1 MKAARRAKYEAKL
14 KAASGN
20 VLRNA
25 SQQAAIDSGN
35 ENAERGI
42 SVPDIETLA
51 GADNGTRESPTV
63 VRNYVLELE
72 GMLQAK
78 LAERGARGERL
89 QHVDFSTATSGL
101 NSSKLY
107 PTFGKCRIIHVYRT
121 LVHEGLLE
129 HTQQIAD
136 LLVRKLG
143 RSSYGGVNLSVFIP
157 PGHSAPIWD
166 VSAVRTDSNIRI
178 SVTKQRTV
186 YTLRG
191 YVDYSHQ
198 KPGSAVLCS
207 PGHCAESIEDAA
219 MTLAPTPGSTV
230 AALFELA
237 LDVAA
242 SPDTM
247 AEGEAYAGTLRGSDP
262 LKTCTFGCIY
272 CPTEVDAEGEQINP
286 KSYCP
291 PRAGARELPQ
301 RIHSKLCCVVFLCG
315 RRVTQRP
322 FLTVL
327 GIG

>member
-63 VRNYVLELE
+63 VRNYVL
-72 GMLQAK
+72 
-78 LAERGARGERL
+78 
-89 QHVDFSTATSGL
+89 
-101 NSSKLY
+101 
-107 PTFGKCRIIHVYRT
+107 GKCRIIHVYRT